1 MKTFKIIS
9 ILIFALFF
17 VQPMFAQS
25 NSRKVVATRI
35 KTENNSYAE
44 QELLREINAYLH
56 SAFENNGGYA
66 LVSLDEEDRDEVNKL
81 ELLNY
86 IDADVRSTNGEAI
99 DYVFIIWLEHIGK
112 EYKICSKRNGRTN
125 TDYKLGIPVDESEAL
140 IGYRPVRELIAL
152 EIANQYVALSQT
164 NQILLDKRLQDK
176 ANIIEDL
183 TQGSLTKKRK
193 ANVKALGLSVI
204 PGVGLMQK
212 GRTGEGVAYLLGDIA
227 LIGGG
232 VGMLAYANKQQDIMN
247 DRNTNHDQF
256 ITAKRHYDSAKT
268 VSYCCFGAAAALY
281 VVNLVRSYAAEPKPG
296 ARIQWS
302 VVPTMN
308 PTSPYGP
315 NMSLNLALTYK
326 F

>member
-9 ILIFALFF
+9 ILTFALFF

-56 SAFENNGGYA
+56 SAFESNGYA
-66 LVSLDEEDRDEVNKL
+66 LVSLDEEDRDEANKL

-183 TQGSLTKKRK
+183 TQGSLTKKRT

-247 DRNTNHDQF
+247 DRNTNFDQYN
-256 ITAKRHYDSAKT
+256 TAKSNYNTAKT

-281 VVNLVRSYAAEPKPG
+281 VVNLVRSYVAEPKPG
-296 ARIQWS
+296 ARLQWA
-302 VVPTMN
+302 VVPSMN
-308 PTSPYGP
+308 PTSPYGS
-315 NMSLNLALTYK
+315 NMSINLALSYK